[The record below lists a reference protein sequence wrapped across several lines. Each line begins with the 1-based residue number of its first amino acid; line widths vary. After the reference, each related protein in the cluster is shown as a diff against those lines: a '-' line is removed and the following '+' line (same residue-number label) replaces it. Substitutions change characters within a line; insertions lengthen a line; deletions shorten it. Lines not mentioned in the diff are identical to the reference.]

1 MTDHEQREI
10 ISKNLKKLIERSGK
24 EQKQIAFDLR
34 VNPPTFNQWV
44 TGKSIPAVTV
54 LQTLAEYF
62 GVRLEAIVNDDSEY
76 YFDKQTAEV
85 AQELFDDKNLRLL
98 FSAARDSR
106 PEDLKMAADLLLR
119 LKQTNTEQ

>member
-119 LKQTNTEQ
+119 LKQTNTE

>member
-119 LKQTNTEQ
+119 LKQTSTE